1 MTGSSISVVLIVHN
15 GERFLAEAI
24 QSVFDQTLRPAELLV
39 IDDGS
44 TDRTPAI
51 IEEARRRDPAMVR
64 VLRHA
69 RGRNRGMSRTRN
81 LGLSAA
87 RGAFTTF
94 LDHDDVM
101 LPDKLRTLAAAL
113 EAEPD
118 AIAAVGPN
126 RRWLSWD
133 GGEDAIQ
140 DLGGASGRLL
150 PPPGTLETSL
160 CDSSAVP
167 LGPLIRTDAA
177 RAFGGYSEAF
187 PGMHED
193 QAFFARLMLHG
204 PIVLVDEVLHLYRQ
218 HEESCVARTHHQ
230 GRDKLARRR
239 FLRWLGDD
247 LARRPEPHPTLQ
259 RLVASELEE
268 TRGWLRR
275 RVQRILINLRRRDR

>member
-1 MTGSSISVVLIVHN
+1 MASS
-15 GERFLAEAI
+15 
-24 QSVFDQTLRPAELLV
+24 QS
-39 IDDGS
+39 
-44 TDRTPAI
+44 
-51 IEEARRRDPAMVR
+51 
-64 VLRHA
+64 
-69 RGRNRGMSRTRN
+69 
-81 LGLSAA
+81 
-87 RGAFTTF
+87 
-94 LDHDDVM
+94 
-101 LPDKLRTLAAAL
+101 
-113 EAEPD
+113 
-118 AIAAVGPN
+118 N

-160 CDSSAVP
+160 CDSTAVP